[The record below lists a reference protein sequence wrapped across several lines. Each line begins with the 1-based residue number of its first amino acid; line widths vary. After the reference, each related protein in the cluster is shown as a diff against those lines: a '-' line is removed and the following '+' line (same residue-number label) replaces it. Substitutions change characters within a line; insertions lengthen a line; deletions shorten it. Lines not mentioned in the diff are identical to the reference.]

1 MSLTLRICPKSFHHI
16 MLYMDD
22 SVECEKLNN
31 SVRGPKRNRSFYLAP
46 RCFISYLPFTTLQPK
61 HPVVTSHITLTI
73 SEVLID
79 SLNLPRY
86 RTLLAKWVK
95 SPAFWLLVWL
105 TALSNRNHLSRR
117 WLLAGRCESRN
128 WSWAHQK
135 APVAWPY
142 SLWHSSSFNQRRSF
156 RCTGDRHTDQL
167 ETLKYSQ
174 MTAHWNRS

>member
-1 MSLTLRICPKSFHHI
+1 MPLTPRICPKSFHRI
-16 MLYMDD
+16 MLYKDD
-22 SVECEKLNN
+22 SVECEKQHN
-31 SVRGPKRNRSFYLAP
+31 SVQGSKRNRSFYLAP
-46 RCFISYLPFTTLQPK
+46 RCFISYLLFTTLQPK
-61 HPVVTSHITLTI
+61 APGCHFSYHIDHI
-73 SEVLID
+73 QSFNR

-105 TALSNRNHLSRR
+105 TALSNRNHLSWR

-142 SLWHSSSFNQRRSF
+142 SLWHSSSFNQGRSF
-156 RCTGDRHTDQL
+156 CCTGDRHTDQL
-167 ETLKYSQ
+167 ETLKCSQ
-174 MTAHWNRS
+174 MAAHWNRS